1 MHPILQ
7 NLQFI
12 FTILY
17 LATQAAAMALYIR
30 TRALPPWSLALLC
43 LSRRMHSIFVLRLF
57 NDCWAMLLAYVG
69 ALLLQVLMGGRAG
82 VSSRLGWVCTRHALP
97 WTQGSHRTRF
107 KPCASSPF
115 TKSEMVTMP
124 PHMLPNPILQ
134 AHQWEWAVFTFSAA
148 VSVKMNV
155 LLWAPG
161 VLAILIKAAT
171 PLATVRGVAAGAM
184 LQVALA
190 LPFLLAAPREYLARA
205 FEFTR
210 AFQMQWSVNWQFL
223 PPKWFADPRF
233 ALILLGLHLRFLW
246 SFAKFRWCAKEEE
259 GEGSIVLKMF
269 EK

>member
-1 MHPILQ
+1 
-7 NLQFI
+7 
-12 FTILY
+12 
-17 LATQAAAMALYIR
+17 MACS
-30 TRALPPWSLALLC
+30 ALDPGIPSD
-43 LSRRMHSIFVLRLF
+43 SPKHY
-57 NDCWAMLLAYVG
+57 D
-69 ALLLQVLMGGRAG
+69 
-82 VSSRLGWVCTRHALP
+82 
-97 WTQGSHRTRF
+97 
-107 KPCASSPF
+107 SSPI
-115 TKSEMVTMP
+115 TESEMVTIP
-124 PHMLPNPILQ
+124 PHLFPTPLLQ

-161 VLAILIKAAT
+161 VLAILVKAAT